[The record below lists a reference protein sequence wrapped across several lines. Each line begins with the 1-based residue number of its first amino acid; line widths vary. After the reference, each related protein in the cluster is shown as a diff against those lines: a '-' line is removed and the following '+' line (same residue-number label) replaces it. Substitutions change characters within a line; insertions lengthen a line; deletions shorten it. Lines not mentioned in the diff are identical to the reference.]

1 MNKKTYEDIRSCICE
16 YRICAT
22 WKCPMRI
29 NGVCMYWR
37 IPEQDLFVMFVQLM
51 RNKDFCK
58 HVEENGFGGLFKYVR
73 TEYL

>member
-1 MNKKTYEDIRSCICE
+1 
-16 YRICAT
+16 
-22 WKCPMRI
+22 MRI

-37 IPEQDLFVMFVQLM
+37 IPEQDLFVMFVQLI
-51 RNKDFCK
+51 RNKNFCK